1 MKIDL
6 HCHTKATKKGDSIN
20 RNVSAEDFKRI
31 INSVNVKIVGITNH
45 NVFDKEQYAEFI
57 KVVDNDFMIWPGIE
71 LDVKGVEN
79 EEGHVVVVSNPKK
92 VKEFEEKTNDLLDE
106 CDPNAFVCSID
117 KMIDYINSIDCIVMP
132 HFYKPKSLKESSILQ
147 IKSKMNDNYRLL
159 YEPSNFRSLGIL
171 INHSRNSIVGSD
183 VKDWNKYHENDFSN
197 LKIDV
202 DSYEQFMLLIKK
214 DVSLIETLLQKQ
226 FRRKI
231 DISYLKKQ
239 QEEVEIYDDINI
251 IFGSKGT
258 GKSESLKKINSFFK
272 EKGKNIG
279 YYCPKDTQDK
289 IDEKLNVL
297 SPERKLSNYNK
308 DNCKSEFDCLVN
320 WNDEKV
326 TQYKDYTNYIS
337 SKNKSANKE
346 RMKILE
352 ISTISNEYIE
362 KTTLEETNL
371 KYVNNI
377 IDNLNKITL
386 KNYLLENEEKKLVEI
401 INKLYE
407 DVFNK
412 KTDAWENKESIVLSN
427 FSVDKLKEIVEKKTE
442 LKTKPSSTGFL
453 EFAKKRLQLKSNL
466 IKIINGFNYEFD
478 DNEVMVG
485 NLEEG
490 KELHKKTIIRML
502 CKDSKTDEFELGIKK
517 LNEVKDLLDDI
528 FNNIYKIDLIN
539 DINELKEILDDNKI
553 KSLDDF
559 LGVKKI
565 FTVDSNEYRP
575 STGEAT
581 MIVLDE
587 ILKGNYDVYLLD
599 EPEKSL
605 GNAYVNDV
613 LVPRI
618 NDLSKQK
625 KCVVIV
631 THNANIAVRTL
642 PFVSIYKEYVNGEY
656 KTYIGNP
663 YTNKLVNINNCE
675 ENKNWK
681 DTSIRILEGGK
692 EAFNERSEI
701 YSD

>member
-1 MKIDL
+1 M
-6 HCHTKATKKGDSIN
+6 
-20 RNVSAEDFKRI
+20 
-31 INSVNVKIVGITNH
+31 
-45 NVFDKEQYAEFI
+45 
-57 KVVDNDFMIWPGIE
+57 
-71 LDVKGVEN
+71 
-79 EEGHVVVVSNPKK
+79 
-92 VKEFEEKTNDLLDE
+92 
-106 CDPNAFVCSID
+106 
-117 KMIDYINSIDCIVMP
+117 
-132 HFYKPKSLKESSILQ
+132 
-147 IKSKMNDNYRLL
+147 
-159 YEPSNFRSLGIL
+159 
-171 INHSRNSIVGSD
+171 
-183 VKDWNKYHENDFSN
+183 
-197 LKIDV
+197 
-202 DSYEQFMLLIKK
+202 
-214 DVSLIETLLQKQ
+214 
-226 FRRKI
+226 
-231 DISYLKKQ
+231 
-239 QEEVEIYDDINI
+239 
-251 IFGSKGT
+251 
-258 GKSESLKKINSFFK
+258 
-272 EKGKNIG
+272 
-279 YYCPKDTQDK
+279 
-289 IDEKLNVL
+289 
-297 SPERKLSNYNK
+297 
-308 DNCKSEFDCLVN
+308 
-320 WNDEKV
+320 
-326 TQYKDYTNYIS
+326 
-337 SKNKSANKE
+337 
-346 RMKILE
+346 
-352 ISTISNEYIE
+352 
-362 KTTLEETNL
+362 
-371 KYVNNI
+371 
-377 IDNLNKITL
+377 
-386 KNYLLENEEKKLVEI
+386 
-401 INKLYE
+401 
-407 DVFNK
+407 
-412 KTDAWENKESIVLSN
+412 SN

-490 KELHKKTIIRML
+490 KELHKKTLIRML

-528 FNNIYKIDLIN
+528 FNNIYEIDLIN